1 VARKRSQGDPAV
13 SKRRSPAKGAQD
25 LDPSE
30 QVPSQ
35 EELDRLVADME
46 DASQWDWDNAGLG
59 PGFYRVPEV
68 ARQFAEFVA
77 AYRAER
83 GLTQQEFARLVCV
96 LEGDVAFMESGHYT
110 PDVEM
115 LVRFGR
121 HLRLILT
128 IQVTPAGASL
138 SVSEAPAAVD
148 GTAAE

>member
-1 VARKRSQGDPAV
+1 M
-13 SKRRSPAKGAQD
+13 SKRRYPAKAARP

-30 QVPSQ
+30 EVPSE
-35 EELDRLVADME
+35 EELDRLVAEME

-59 PGFYRVPEV
+59 PGFYRAPEV
-68 ARQFAEFVA
+68 AQQFADFVA

-83 GLTQQEFARLVCV
+83 GLTQQEFARLICV
-96 LEGDVAFMESGHYT
+96 LEGDVAFMESGRYT

-121 HLRLILT
+121 HLHLVLT
-128 IQVTPAGASL
+128 IQVTPADASL
-138 SVSEAPAAVD
+138 SVSEAAAVAD

>member
-1 VARKRSQGDPAV
+1 MKSMGDSAVGKRRDPA
-13 SKRRSPAKGAQD
+13 KTAQH
-25 LDPSE
+25 LDSSE
-30 QVPSQ
+30 AVPSQ
-35 EELDRLVADME
+35 EELDRLVAEME
-46 DASQWDWDNAGLG
+46 DASQWDWDSAGLG
-59 PGFYRVPEV
+59 PGFYRAPEV
-68 ARQFAEFVA
+68 ARQFGGFIA

-96 LEGDVAFMESGHYT
+96 LEGDVAFMESGRYT

-121 HLRLILT
+121 HLHLVLT

-138 SVSEAPAAVD
+138 SVSEAAAVAD

>member
-1 VARKRSQGDPAV
+1 VN
-13 SKRRSPAKGAQD
+13 KRRGPAKTAQH
-25 LDPSE
+25 LDSDE
-30 QVPSQ
+30 AVPSD
-35 EELDRLVADME
+35 EELDQLVADME

-59 PGFYRVPEV
+59 PGFYRAPAV
-68 ARQFAEFVA
+68 ARRFAEFVTT
-77 AYRAER
+77 YRAER

-96 LEGDVAFMESGHYT
+96 LEGDVAFMESGRYT

-128 IQVTPAGASL
+128 VQVTPAGASF

-148 GTAAE
+148 VTAVE